1 MNSPAVPGPAVPDRG
16 HLRASDADRERV
28 AEVLR
33 TAAGDG
39 RLTLEELDERL
50 DTVYQA
56 KTYAELEPVTRDLP
70 QHGHVAAPAA
80 AQAADPRRFG
90 GTPGGPPVAVAI
102 MSGFSRRGDWVVPR
116 DLTCVAIM
124 GGGELDMRDARFEEP
139 TVRINVFALMGG
151 IEITVPEDAHVRV
164 HGIGVMGGFDHPG
177 SGEGQASGPTIIING
192 LALMGGVDVRRKPPK
207 MARREKLERG
217 ARELE

>member
-1 MNSPAVPGPAVPDRG
+1 
-16 HLRASDADRERV
+16 
-28 AEVLR
+28 
-33 TAAGDG
+33 
-39 RLTLEELDERL
+39 
-50 DTVYQA
+50 
-56 KTYAELEPVTRDLP
+56 
-70 QHGHVAAPAA
+70 
-80 AQAADPRRFG
+80 
-90 GTPGGPPVAVAI
+90 
-102 MSGFSRRGDWVVPR
+102 
-116 DLTCVAIM
+116 
-124 GGGELDMRDARFEEP
+124 MRDARFEEP